1 MSITIRCGRAPAF
14 QAFARARARASRSA
28 PSSVG
33 SAAIAAIT
41 RKAVASDATGPN
53 SGSCSRTARRSA
65 RQSPPSASIT
75 ARSRTTRPRSCPP
88 RRSRILA
95 RPSDN
100 AAVRPSL
107 SAASAN
113 SPAPACDTRPSPSDA
128 TSTVKRRPS
137 RCTLKVIL
145 PSRGFD
151 LRHAEESLLSRTVQ
165 RPRPPGP
172 QLRHARS
179 GLARP
184 ESRWAF
190 CVSASPTT
198 RSRARRARCGRPPRP
213 MLRRRLTRASDW
225 LLALAVLAAVLAL
238 MLPSHAVAQRS
249 DLVLGA
255 LVLFTALGIAP
266 AQLATLTAH
275 KAQLAVLVGA
285 PFVALVPLAW
295 LISRLFS
302 GAVRDGTLA
311 LGVASTEVAAVGLV
325 ALAGG
330 SAVLALRALA
340 GSLGGSGLLRAGL
353 VGGVGGGA
361 GGVPGGALRW
371 WVSLG
376 G

>member
-113 SPAPACDTRPSPSDA
+113 SPAPACDTSPSPSDA

-137 RCTLKVIL
+137 RDTLKVIL

-151 LRHAEESLLSRTVQ
+151 LRHAEESLLNRTVR

-172 QLRHARS
+172 QLLHARS
-179 GLARP
+179 GLGGGHLLG
-184 ESRWAF
+184 SRI
-190 CVSASPTT
+190 VG
-198 RSRARRARCGRPPRP
+198 RRVAG
-213 MLRRRLTRASDW
+213 AVE
-225 LLALAVLAAVLAL
+225 VLAIELGEADAVGFVGDQQVQDGPDERQA
-238 MLPSHAVAQRS
+238 AVFAGEAAHHLGAAFDLAQRS
-249 DLVLGA
+249 LQHGCCSYV
-255 LVLFTALGIAP
+255 
-266 AQLATLTAH
+266 
-275 KAQLAVLVGA
+275 KEK
-285 PFVALVPLAW
+285 
-295 LISRLFS
+295 RL
-302 GAVRDGTLA
+302 
-311 LGVASTEVAAVGLV
+311 
-325 ALAGG
+325 
-330 SAVLALRALA
+330 
-340 GSLGGSGLLRAGL
+340 
-353 VGGVGGGA
+353 
-361 GGVPGGALRW
+361 
-371 WVSLG
+371 
-376 G
+376 

>member
-53 SGSCSRTARRSA
+53 SGSRSPPARRAA

-113 SPAPACDTRPSPSDA
+113 SPAPACDTSPSPSDA

-137 RCTLKVIL
+137 RDTLKVIL

-151 LRHAEESLLSRTVQ
+151 LRHAEESLLNRTVQ

-172 QLRHARS
+172 QLPHARS
-179 GLARP
+179 GL
-184 ESRWAF
+184 ESFYFAF
-190 CVSASPTT
+190 GDTDAYVIVDATDT
-198 RSRARRARCGRPPRP
+198 EAA
-213 MLRRRLTRASDW
+213 TAV
-225 LLALAVLAAVLAL
+225 ALAVNASGGATVKTVVLLTPEEVDAA
-238 MLPSHAVAQRS
+238 AQRAV
-249 DLVLGA
+249 DYRPPGA
-255 LVLFTALGIAP
+255 
-266 AQLATLTAH
+266 
-275 KAQLAVLVGA
+275 
-285 PFVALVPLAW
+285 
-295 LISRLFS
+295 
-302 GAVRDGTLA
+302 
-311 LGVASTEVAAVGLV
+311 
-325 ALAGG
+325 
-330 SAVLALRALA
+330 
-340 GSLGGSGLLRAGL
+340 
-353 VGGVGGGA
+353 
-361 GGVPGGALRW
+361 
-371 WVSLG
+371 
-376 G
+376 